1 MRKLQSI
8 LALTASALYLFPTIA
23 GHSWVEDLTLIAPNG
38 TFTGPHGY
46 SRGFAPRKEGYKD
59 ALMKH
64 QLPPERALLPGEAT
78 AGILPNDT
86 MCKESQLEPIQSD
99 GFPRLKAPPGAPIAL
114 RYLENGH
121 VSFPNTPEGKP
132 HGGGKVYV
140 YGTTQ
145 PRRRETFC
153 SIHNVWNKEG
163 TGGDRRGMLLSVHNF
178 DDGRCHQ
185 ITSGSPISKHR
196 QNQFSYR
203 INGNN
208 AELWCQHDL
217 ALPQNAP
224 VGKPYTLYWVW
235 IWDTMPNIDP
245 NVKSGKQETYTTC
258 LDVDIIAPSG
268 DLKVA
273 AKGELPMLKY
283 VQDQDVGSAA
293 IPSQF
298 ENLKAPII
306 PGYSSSNP
314 PALEKPTSTTRAP
327 APSAFKPKPEPEPE
341 PEPEDD
347 DCDTPSTTVSAPQ
360 TPSKT
365 PSNSRPAIIP
375 LFASTSSSATAT
387 ASISSASPDSAST
400 SNNGGAIR
408 TTFRMTFGSIVRG
421 GSATASSSPTTV
433 PETISTK
440 SPEDAFRIISSANI
454 SPSLSSYPLLISGIN
469 FGPATAITVAAPF
482 PATYEVVAPSQA
494 SPPDSISTSSEN
506 DGFVVSPITLGDDG
520 LVVHSTTSTTAPL
533 TPKTTA
539 LRSTTTIT
547 ISSTASATAPPNEKT
562 TTIRVTSTITISS
575 TTTQPPQ
582 STATCPESNPPATIL
597 LPSPLPIVKSLA
609 GEFPEDYFFRTESQR
624 SPPPGS
630 WMSPEQNLPYISRD
644 VADLLIATFF
654 SMVHPCHPILDPDEF
669 YTIYE
674 NVMATGLDYS
684 LQSAQCLVVFALG
697 VLASQ
702 ASGAGARSG
711 DWAPGM
717 EYFQPALQILMAES
731 AVSLGSN
738 LLLPQTLIFGGVY
751 FAYMARP
758 LHSWKLIHLASTEV
772 QLLLSRLVVDAIFG
786 ITEGSRA
793 KVTSLQE

>member
-1 MRKLQSI
+1 MRKLRSI

-314 PALEKPTSTTRAP
+314 PALEKPASTTRAP
-327 APSAFKPKPEPEPE
+327 APSAFKPKPEPEQE

-365 PSNSRPAIIP
+365 PSNSKPAIIP

-433 PETISTK
+433 PESNSTK
-440 SPEDAFRIISSANI
+440 SPGDAFRVIPSANI

-469 FGPATAITVAAPF
+469 FGPATATTAAAPF
-482 PATYEVVAPSQA
+482 LATYKVVASSQA
-494 SPPDSISTSSEN
+494 SSPDSIPTPSTSESLLVISIVNSGPASAVIAITPSLSSDDIVAPTPPPSPDSISTSSEN
-506 DGFVVSPITLGDDG
+506 DEFVVSPITLGDDG
-520 LVVHSTTSTTAPL
+520 LVVHSTPSTTARL

-539 LRSTTTIT
+539 LRSTTTVT
-547 ISSTASATAPPNEKT
+547 TSSTASATAPPNEKT

-597 LPSPLPIVKSLA
+597 LPSRLPSSNNVSSNISLTILPTQTELSLPKAIEYLKTTVTLKETITIYATSTPVVPPGQEQPQAQAQMASSSASPSSGFIVSTRPSPPQSSPSAAELQ
-609 GEFPEDYFFRTESQR
+609 PEMTPGADCDLNDQAAPSQSPGP
-624 SPPPGS
+624 SPPPAAPS
-630 WMSPEQNLPYISRD
+630 KRAFRTLSSRFRRNL
-644 VADLLIATFF
+644 AE
-654 SMVHPCHPILDPDEF
+654 ILS
-669 YTIYE
+669 
-674 NVMATGLDYS
+674 N
-684 LQSAQCLVVFALG
+684 
-697 VLASQ
+697 
-702 ASGAGARSG
+702 R
-711 DWAPGM
+711 
-717 EYFQPALQILMAES
+717 QIE
-731 AVSLGSN
+731 
-738 LLLPQTLIFGGVY
+738 
-751 FAYMARP
+751 
-758 LHSWKLIHLASTEV
+758 
-772 QLLLSRLVVDAIFG
+772 
-786 ITEGSRA
+786 
-793 KVTSLQE
+793 